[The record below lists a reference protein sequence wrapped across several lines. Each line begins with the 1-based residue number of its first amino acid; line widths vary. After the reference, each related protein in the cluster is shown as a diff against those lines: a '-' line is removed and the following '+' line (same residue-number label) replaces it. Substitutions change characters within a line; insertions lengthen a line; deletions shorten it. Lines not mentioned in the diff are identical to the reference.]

1 MTSMTWEAA
10 QHPRAT
16 DGTFSEKRG
25 TAPEVSLSPPTPSA
39 QNVEPEDTIE
49 ELFGRVMWRS
59 DGSFVGNFEDRAY
72 AVLATLGAVHV
83 VDDEGRTLHEDEP
96 MHQAVRISLGRF
108 DNELPV
114 PPAPVRLDRADGR
127 VTQLGALYDGWER
140 ADVVA
145 TRVENRI
152 SEAVAAGDLP
162 PFEYEVRTENVG
174 APNQKVEL
182 RIAAPAEQ
190 LHGPDGNWTQAASVA
205 YHSASHIVDAWNR
218 RTEGGWAEPERTYNG
233 VIHIYTSVG

>member
-1 MTSMTWEAA
+1 MTWDAL

-16 DGTFSEKRG
+16 DGTFSEKQG
-25 TAPEVSLSPPTPSA
+25 SSPEVSLSPPSLAAPG
-39 QNVEPEDTIE
+39 VEPEDTIE

-59 DGSFVGNFEDRAY
+59 DGSFVGTFDDRSY
-72 AVLATLGAVHV
+72 AVLATPTGVHV
-83 VDDEGRTLHEDEP
+83 VDEEGRHLSEDEE

-108 DNELPV
+108 DNERSV
-114 PPAPVRLDRADGR
+114 PPAPVRLERPDGR

-145 TRVENRI
+145 QRVENRI

-162 PFEYEVRTENVG
+162 PFNYEVRTENVG
-174 APNQKVEL
+174 TPSQKVEL

-190 LHGPDGNWTQAASVA
+190 LHSENGEWTYAASVA
-205 YHSASHIVDAWNR
+205 YHSASNIVDAWNR

-233 VIHIYTSVG
+233 VVRIYSSDDVLD